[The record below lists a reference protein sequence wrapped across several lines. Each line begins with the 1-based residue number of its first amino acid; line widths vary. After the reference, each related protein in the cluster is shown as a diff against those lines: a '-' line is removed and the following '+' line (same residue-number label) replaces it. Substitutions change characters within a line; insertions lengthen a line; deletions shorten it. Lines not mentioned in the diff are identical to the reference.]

1 MVHIQRTFRKRRQR
15 NLEMAGRMAMINEV
29 SRENRK
35 FGMNWVDKDG
45 AAAGGTPRADSPAS
59 PGGDDSVIDVDI

>member
-1 MVHIQRTFRKRRQR
+1 
-15 NLEMAGRMAMINEV
+15 MAMINEV